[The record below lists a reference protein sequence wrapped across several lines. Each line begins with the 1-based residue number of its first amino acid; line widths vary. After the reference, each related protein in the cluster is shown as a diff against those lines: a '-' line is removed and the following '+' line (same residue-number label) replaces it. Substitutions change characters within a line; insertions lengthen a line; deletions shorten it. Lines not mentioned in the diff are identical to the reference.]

1 MINNYQA
8 MIEAQFTAME
18 TTLAT
23 LQSQSAQIA
32 AELGYIHQLVEQ
44 QLVSQSVRP
53 REHLAPPAAD
63 AAGSPRLDG
72 PAPSGV
78 P

>member
-32 AELGYIHQLVEQ
+32 AELGYTTSSSSSSSGLTT
-44 QLVSQSVRP
+44 S
-53 REHLAPPAAD
+53 AATGTSSTS
-63 AAGSPRLDG
+63 GS
-72 PAPSGV
+72 
-78 P
+78 